1 MNSTTKKAAR
11 RKPNDGFEPLT
22 FKNNEIRKMSAKEQ
36 GEDLLRILIAGL
48 QRKLGLPQTTTHPQA
63 VRPRKSILEQEDQ
76 RLPSLPAQPER
87 PHGICKFRSVMEIIS
102 EELLAERWFCSVSRI
117 QRWRS
122 QKIGPPYI
130 KMMGR
135 VLYRVSDIEAYEQ
148 SCLVIPSAEK

>member
-1 MNSTTKKAAR
+1 MKPTASKDK
-11 RKPNDGFEPLT
+11 RKPNDGYEPLT
-22 FKNNEIRKMSAKEQ
+22 FRQNGVKKMTAKEQ

-48 QRKLGLPQTTTHPQA
+48 HRKLNLPQTTTNPQTA
-63 VRPRKSILEQEDQ
+63 RPRKKVADESVQSPLPPLPDRPQE
-76 RLPSLPAQPER
+76 
-87 PHGICKFRSVMEIIS
+87 ICKFHSVMVIIS

-135 VLYRVSDIEAYEQ
+135 ILYRVSDIEAYEQ
-148 SCLVIPSAEK
+148 SCLVIPGAEN

>member
-1 MNSTTKKAAR
+1 MKPPASKNK
-11 RKPNDGFEPLT
+11 RKPNDGYEPLT
-22 FKNNEIRKMSAKEQ
+22 FKQDAVGKMTAKEQ

-48 QRKLGLPQTTTHPQA
+48 QRKLDLPQTTTYLQTT
-63 VRPRKSILEQEDQ
+63 RPRKKGTDQSDQPPPPPPPDCPQE
-76 RLPSLPAQPER
+76 
-87 PHGICKFRSVMEIIS
+87 ICKFHSVMVIIS

-135 VLYRVSDIEAYEQ
+135 ILYRVSDIEAYEQ
-148 SCLVIPSAEK
+148 SCLVIPGAEK

>member
-1 MNSTTKKAAR
+1 MKPTASKNK
-11 RKPNDGFEPLT
+11 RKPNDGYEPLT
-22 FKNNEIRKMSAKEQ
+22 FRQNDVKNMTAKEQ

-48 QRKLGLPQTTTHPQA
+48 HRKLNLPQTTTNPQA
-63 VRPRKSILEQEDQ
+63 ARPRKKVADESVQSPLPPLPDRPQE
-76 RLPSLPAQPER
+76 
-87 PHGICKFRSVMEIIS
+87 ICKFHSVMVIIS

-135 VLYRVSDIEAYEQ
+135 ILYRVSDIEAYEQ
-148 SCLVIPSAEK
+148 SCLVIPGAEN

>member
-1 MNSTTKKAAR
+1 MRPPASKIK

-22 FKNNEIRKMSAKEQ
+22 FRQDEIKKMTPKEQ

-48 QRKLGLPQTTTHPQA
+48 QRKLNLPQTTTYPQA
-63 VRPRKSILEQEDQ
+63 ARPRKKGVDES
-76 RLPSLPAQPER
+76 AQPPHHPSTDR
-87 PHGICKFRSVMEIIS
+87 PQEICKFHSVMVIIS

-122 QKIGPPYI
+122 QKIGPSYI

-148 SCLVIPSAEK
+148 SCLVIPGAEK

>member
-1 MNSTTKKAAR
+1 
-11 RKPNDGFEPLT
+11 
-22 FKNNEIRKMSAKEQ
+22 MSAKEE

-63 VRPRKSILEQEDQ
+63 SRPRKFVADQ
-76 RLPSLPAQPER
+76 SDRRLPSTSSQPER
-87 PHGICKFRSVMEIIS
+87 PPEICKFHSVMVIIS